1 MSPRMVDKFL
11 QQPGMSGE
19 LVQTIQTATDESL
32 YIFTNLGNC
41 FMLDVAKIPETM
53 RLKERGSLLTG
64 LIAGLADGE
73 TAVNMLCARSEEMGK
88 FGELLFVTRNGQV
101 KRTAAGEYGIRR
113 SRFSAIALKGDD
125 QVVAV
130 TTVAEGDK
138 GDLLLATRQGMA
150 VRFKLSE
157 IPTTGR
163 ATAGVRG
170 IDVSDGD
177 EVGWMLMP
185 RAGDMLLLVSDRGYG
200 KRMLADD
207 VDRQKRAGKGQRL
220 LPMPRTGET
229 GTCLAGLLDVTHA
242 QQVSFTQKGGHVT
255 AMNTAEIGVERR
267 AGRGQLLVSV
277 LLDDVV
283 TDAALG

>member
-1 MSPRMVDKFL
+1 MVDKFL

-19 LVQTIQTATDESL
+19 VVQTIQTATDESL

-41 FMLDVAKIPETM
+41 FMLDVSKIPETM

-64 LIAGLADGE
+64 LIAGLSDGE
-73 TAVNMLCARSEEMGK
+73 TAVNMLCARSEDMGK
-88 FGELLFVTRNGQV
+88 FGELLFVTRRGQV
-101 KRTAAGEYGIRR
+101 KRTTAGEYGIRR

-130 TTVAEGDK
+130 TTVQEGDK

-170 IDVSDGD
+170 IDVGEGD

-185 RAGDMLLLVSDRGYG
+185 AAGDMLLLISDRGYG

-220 LPMPRTGET
+220 LPMTRTGET

-242 QQVSFTQKGGHVT
+242 LAVSFTQKGGHVT
-255 AMNTAEIGVERR
+255 AMNASEIGVERR
-267 AGRGQLLVSV
+267 AGKGQLLVSV

-283 TDAALG
+283 TDAALA

>member
-1 MSPRMVDKFL
+1 
-11 QQPGMSGE
+11 
-19 LVQTIQTATDESL
+19 
-32 YIFTNLGNC
+32 
-41 FMLDVAKIPETM
+41 
-53 RLKERGSLLTG
+53 
-64 LIAGLADGE
+64 
-73 TAVNMLCARSEEMGK
+73 MGK

-130 TTVAEGDK
+130 TTVQEGDK

-157 IPTTGR
+157 VPTTGR

-185 RAGDMLLLVSDRGYG
+185 KAGDMLLLISDRGYG

-207 VDRQKRAGKGQRL
+207 VDRQKRGGKGQRL
-220 LPMPRTGET
+220 LPMTRTGEI
-229 GTCLAGLLDVTHA
+229 GTQLASLLDVTHA
-242 QQVSFTQKGGHVT
+242 QQVAFTQKNGHVT
-255 AMNTAEIGVERR
+255 TMSTFEIGVERR
-267 AGRGQLLVSV
+267 AGKGQLLVSV

-283 TDAALG
+283 TDAALA